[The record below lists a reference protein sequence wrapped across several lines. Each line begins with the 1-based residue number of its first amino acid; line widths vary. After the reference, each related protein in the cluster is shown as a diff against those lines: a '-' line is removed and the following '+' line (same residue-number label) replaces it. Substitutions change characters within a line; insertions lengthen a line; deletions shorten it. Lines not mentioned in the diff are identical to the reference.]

1 MFKGVLLSGQKVE
14 SLIRRIVA
22 LDTKLPYVK
31 GDKIMSYMKAG
42 KMMARE
48 SEGWAY
54 VIQAQD
60 NSIIHRGD
68 SAEKL
73 TEKKSAPRNPW
84 NFDEKTC

>member
-14 SLIRRIVA
+14 SPIRRIVA

-31 GDKIMSYMKAG
+31 GGKIMSYMKAG

-60 NSIIHRGD
+60 NI
-68 SAEKL
+68 
-73 TEKKSAPRNPW
+73 
-84 NFDEKTC
+84 FFF